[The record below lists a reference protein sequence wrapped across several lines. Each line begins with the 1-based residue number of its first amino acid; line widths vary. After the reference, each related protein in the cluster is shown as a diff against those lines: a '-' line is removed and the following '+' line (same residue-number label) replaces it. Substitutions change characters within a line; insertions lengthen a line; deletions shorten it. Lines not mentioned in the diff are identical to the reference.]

1 MATRLVAPRVARWVG
16 LKDSK
21 RDAPRVARWVGL
33 KDSKRDAPRDME
45 AAWITGSTMGDV
57 PSYQS
62 SPSGVKFSCRSNT
75 MPPTSLQAGG
85 AIFGTRAS
93 HRERPRTQNDDAG
106 LLVAVKN
113 VSPGRS

>member
-1 MATRLVAPRVARWVG
+1 MATRLVAPRVAR
-16 LKDSK
+16 
-21 RDAPRVARWVGL
+21 RVGL

-45 AAWITGSTMGDV
+45 AAWITGSPMGDV

-106 LLVAVKN
+106 LLGVYGGMNENFVLVA
-113 VSPGRS
+113 GRSRWESDGV